1 MLGVSRQVGYKYLAH
16 KDRPWKYQDLADAMR
31 AIHTEDECNDTHGR
45 IRMYQVLLLK
55 NPEGLKI
62 PCERTTVYRGMDE
75 IGLKNVSR
83 MVLPWMIGKLV
94 SQIIF

>member
-1 MLGVSRQVGYKYLAH
+1 
-16 KDRPWKYQDLADAMR
+16 MR
-31 AIHTEDECNDTHGR
+31 AIHTEDECNDTYGR

-62 PCERTTVYRGMDE
+62 PCERTTVYRVMDE

-83 MVLPWMIGKLV
+83 MVLPWLIGKLV